1 MMFSNPIKKWRKKRR
16 DRIYEGPCI
25 DGGTRISYD
34 TDAPKEII
42 SDILV
47 KFSCRYSTLSF
58 VDECEMPVGD
68 YKFTAIRENDGAGC
82 TAECI
87 RGPLGGKKIA
97 SKLPASV
104 LDEIAALIKR
114 HGIESLN
121 GRYYKV
127 SGLPDFY
134 GASIDAEYESG
145 ETLYCYNNQ
154 DPIFPIEFAVE
165 LYRIFGMADNGDE

>member
-1 MMFSNPIKKWRKKRR
+1 MFLNLIKKWRKKRR

-25 DGGTRISYD
+25 DGGTRISND
-34 TDAPKEII
+34 IDAPKEIT
-42 SDILV
+42 SDTLV
-47 KFSCRYSTLSF
+47 KLSCRYSTLSLI
-58 VDECEMPVGD
+58 DECEIPVGD
-68 YKFTAIRENDGAGC
+68 YKFTATRENDGAGC

-87 RGPLGGKKIA
+87 RGSLGGKKI
-97 SKLPASV
+97 SRKLPCEV
-104 LDEIAALIKR
+104 LDRIAALIKE

-154 DPIFPIEFAVE
+154 DPIIPIEFAIE
-165 LYRIFGMADNGDE
+165 LYRIFGMADSGDE